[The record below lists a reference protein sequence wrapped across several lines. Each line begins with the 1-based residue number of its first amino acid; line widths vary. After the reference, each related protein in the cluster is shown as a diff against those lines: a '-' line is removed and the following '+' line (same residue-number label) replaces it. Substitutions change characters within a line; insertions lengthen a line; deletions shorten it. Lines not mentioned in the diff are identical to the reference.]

1 MGRRP
6 SGWDGRRRAA
16 EIPPPGH
23 PDLRDNDQRIFTW
36 AGVDIGVMRH
46 GWVFVVLLVVAIAPT
61 SRADPATTMPGPT
74 EGLAQWTF
82 SNAAN
87 YTLSNLSLV
96 SGGATLAWF
105 PGVQGDKNKP
115 DFDGAETLL
124 NVDVAGSP
132 GEVLLADTSGQGP
145 PQVVV
150 LQPDPAQLADNYL
163 DLNTRG
169 LNFGTSSDLF
179 VGNWSGTEW
188 TRGILRFPALPIPS
202 NATLTSV
209 RLSLY
214 LHTADTSNPMDISV
228 HRPQALWTELG
239 STWDTYDGVNPWNAS
254 GGDFDPNP
262 EDTAAGV
269 AATLGWYSWNITT
282 LARGWWNGTIPNWGL
297 LVRQADDTLSPDGK
311 KQFSSSDTTNAS
323 ARPFLTITYTTP
335 WSYGLLESRIFD
347 TGWVSA
353 WGSVW
358 WNASLP
364 AGSAISIATRSGS
377 VPSIDGTWS
386 PWSAPYPAS
395 GSPNPSPSARY
406 LQYRATLT
414 TATAESPSLLDVSL
428 AYVRYAAAGIA
439 ITESFRPFGLLTW
452 GRVEAD
458 WNGPAGTQVL
468 LSFSQDGGLSWLP
481 VTSGQNLTSA
491 LAEPI
496 RLRLVLSTTNTAQ
509 SPRISSVSL
518 GFLVDAPGGSGVL
531 PEWLPWWLF
540 LTSLL
545 ALPVWLVLRHFFRTP
560 FRATDVFLIHADGR
574 LVARVGGAESPL
586 NDELA
591 TSAMFTVVAR
601 FVRDS
606 FADTSG
612 ARGQLKSFQV
622 DEREVAI
629 AKGTFLFIALL
640 GTGARPPTL
649 EAKMIG
655 FLGELE
661 AAYGPVLAAWNG
673 FRVGLDDL
681 DDRLHSFL
689 DIHW

>member
-1 MGRRP
+1 
-6 SGWDGRRRAA
+6 
-16 EIPPPGH
+16 
-23 PDLRDNDQRIFTW
+23 
-36 AGVDIGVMRH
+36 MRH
-46 GWVFVVLLVVAIAPT
+46 VWAFVVLLMVAIAPT
-61 SRADPATTMPGPT
+61 VRADPATTMPGPT
-74 EGLAQWTF
+74 EGLVQWTF

-87 YTLSNLSLV
+87 YTLSNVSLA
-96 SGGATLAWF
+96 SGGATLVWV
-105 PGVQGDKNKP
+105 PGVVDDKNKN
-115 DFDGAETLL
+115 DFDQAETLL

-145 PQVVV
+145 PQVVI

-163 DLNTRG
+163 DLSARG

-188 TRGILRFPALPIPS
+188 TRAVLRFPALPIPS

-228 HRPQALWTELG
+228 HRPQVLWTEMG
-239 STWDTYDGVNPWNAS
+239 STWDTYDGVNPWTAG
-254 GGDFDPNP
+254 GGDFDPSP

-282 LARGWWNGTIPNWGL
+282 LARGWWNGTISNQGL
-297 LVRQADDTLSPDGK
+297 LVRQADDTLSPAGR

-347 TGWVSA
+347 AGGASA

-364 AGSAISIATRSGS
+364 AGSALSIATRSGS
-377 VPSIDGTWS
+377 LPNVDGSWG

-395 GSPNPSPSARY
+395 GNPNPSPSARY

-414 TATAESPSLLDVSL
+414 TTAESPSLLDVSL
-428 AYVRYAAAGIA
+428 AFGRYPAAGIA
-439 ITESFRPFGLLTW
+439 TTEAFRPSGLFTW
-452 GRVEAD
+452 GRLEAN
-458 WNGPAGTQVL
+458 WSGPAGTQVL
-468 LSFSQDGGLSWLP
+468 LSFSQDNGSSWVP
-481 VTSGQNLTSA
+481 ATSGQSLTSA

-496 RLRLVLSTTNTAQ
+496 RLRLVLSTANTAH

-518 GFLVDAPGGSGVL
+518 GFRVDAGGSGVL
-531 PEWLPWWLF
+531 PAWLPWWLF
-540 LTSLL
+540 LISLL
-545 ALPVWLVLRHFFRTP
+545 ALPLWLVLRHVLRTP

-574 LVARVGGAESPL
+574 LVTRVGGAESPL

-591 TSAMFTVVAR
+591 ASAMFTVVAR

-640 GTGARPPTL
+640 GTGTRPPTL
-649 EAKMIG
+649 EAKMLG

-689 DIHW
+689 DARDW